1 MSLLVGLGE
10 SLVRDVRINLGRA
23 QRCMPEEFLNATQIS
38 TTIEK
43 VGRCCVAECVRA

>member
-23 QRCMPEEFLNATQIS
+23 QRCMPEEFLNATPIS

-43 VGRCCVAECVRA
+43 VGRRCVAERIAA